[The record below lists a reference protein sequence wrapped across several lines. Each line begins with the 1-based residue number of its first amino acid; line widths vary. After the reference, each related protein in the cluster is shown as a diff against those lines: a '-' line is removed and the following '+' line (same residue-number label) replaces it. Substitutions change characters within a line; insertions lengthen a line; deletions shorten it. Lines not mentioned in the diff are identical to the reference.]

1 MRNFLFAFVGATIA
15 TVASLGSGLGDTPF
29 PERNLN
35 MIIPYASG
43 GGFDIYA
50 RAVATAMEK
59 QLPSNI
65 RIIPRNVPGAA
76 AINGLTTLYRAPA
89 DGYTLGIVP
98 LPGGV
103 LPHLVGQKV
112 AYDLDRIT
120 WLGLVNVSV
129 YTLVVSRQSPFNS
142 INDLVKSHPRTPFI
156 ATTGTSDHA
165 MAQIVMK
172 ALGGS
177 PKYLNTFRSAP
188 EALLAVLRG
197 EADAAMA
204 IGETVAR
211 FIESGEMKQLIWFQ
225 ERAAGS
231 LVPQGVPTPDEI
243 GHPDLANIG
252 LYRMFAAPPGVESP
266 VLSKLR
272 GSLQA
277 SFKDP
282 EFLAWSTKSGYP
294 VSPGSAEEAMR
305 LYEKQKNFLSNHVE
319 ILKNA
324 GAN

>member
-1 MRNFLFAFVGATIA
+1 MRSFLFAILGATFGS
-15 TVASLGSGLGDTPF
+15 VALLGSSVADVPF
-29 PERNLN
+29 PERNIN
-35 MIIPYASG
+35 MIVPYAPG

-50 RAVATAMEK
+50 RAVGTAMEK
-59 QLPSNI
+59 QLPGNI

-76 AINGLTTLYRAPA
+76 AINGLTTLYRAPP
-89 DGYTLGIVP
+89 DGYTIGIVP

-103 LPHLVGQKV
+103 QPHLVGQKV
-112 AYDLDRIT
+112 SYDLDRIT

-129 YTLVVSRQSPFNS
+129 YTLVVSKDSPFKS
-142 INDLVKSHPRTPFI
+142 INDLVNSTPRTPFI

-177 PKYLNTFRSAP
+177 PKYLSTFRSAP
-188 EALLAVLRG
+188 EAHLAVLRG

-204 IGETVAR
+204 IDETVTR
-211 FIESGEMKQLIWFQ
+211 FIENGEMKQLIWFQ
-225 ERAAGS
+225 ERTAATR
-231 LVPQGVPTPDEI
+231 VPEGVPTPEDI

-252 LYRMFAAPPGVESP
+252 LYRMFAAPPGVEGP

-272 GSLQA
+272 ASLQA

-294 VSPGSAEEAMR
+294 ISPGSAEVAKQF
-305 LYEKQKNFLSNHVE
+305 YEKQKNFLRNHVD

-324 GAN
+324 SAN

>member
-1 MRNFLFAFVGATIA
+1 MRNFLFGIVGATIGTLA
-15 TVASLGSGLGDTPF
+15 PLGSSLGDTPF
-29 PERNLN
+29 PERNMN
-35 MIIPYASG
+35 MIIPYAPG

-59 QLPSNI
+59 QLPGNF

-89 DGYTLGIVP
+89 DGYTIGIVP

-112 AYDLDRIT
+112 AYDLDRIS

-129 YTLVVSRQSPFNS
+129 YTLVAPKNSPFKT
-142 INDLVKSHPRTPFI
+142 ITDLVKSDPRSPYI
-156 ATTGTSDHA
+156 ATTGTSDQA

-204 IGETVAR
+204 IDETVAR

-225 ERAAGS
+225 ERTAAS
-231 LVPQGVPTPDEI
+231 RVPEGVPTPEDI
-243 GHPDLANIG
+243 GQPDLANIG
-252 LYRMFAAPPGVESP
+252 LYRMFAAPPGVEGS

-272 GSLQA
+272 DALQVG
-277 SFKDP
+277 FKDP
-282 EFLAWSTKSGYP
+282 EFLAWSTKSGHP
-294 VSPGSAEEAMR
+294 ISPGTAEEAKQ
-305 LYEKQKNFLSNHVE
+305 LYEKQKKFLSNHVD

-324 GAN
+324 NPN